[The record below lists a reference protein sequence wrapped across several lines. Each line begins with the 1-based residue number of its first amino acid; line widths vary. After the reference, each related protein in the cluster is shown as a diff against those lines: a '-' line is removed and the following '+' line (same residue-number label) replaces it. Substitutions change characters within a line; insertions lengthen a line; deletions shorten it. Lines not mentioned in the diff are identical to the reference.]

1 MKKMTMLQVARKFQ
15 ENAIK
20 ATEHPIL
27 DKILAKTKQKKN
39 TIKGM
44 KRKKVKNEVN
54 WHQIIALASAGQ
66 YIQNQ
71 LNEEL
76 SKVVKN
82 KGK

>member
-1 MKKMTMLQVARKFQ
+1 MK
-15 ENAIK
+15 I
-20 ATEHPIL
+20 
-27 DKILAKTKQKKN
+27 KKN

-54 WHQIIALASAGQ
+54 WHQIIALASAGH